1 MPCLIVADS
10 HFSPP
15 SRILDPRK
23 KGTFG
28 SPWRRSAV
36 RGTSWSGSAPTS
48 PPPAS
53 SAASMTPPTLSA
65 PPLSPEPGADSVSN
79 SLPPLRWLSIVHAIA
94 VFLSSPIY
102 AVIENNLSKSL
113 CVRLCPEVATIAA
126 TAAVAISLPSA
137 PAPESDSERDYRI
150 YSNVVRAL
158 VSNSGDRS
166 VGCVL
171 RCVGASSTDNFPFE
185 TMVHTLDE
193 HELVNFRP
201 SYWSS
206 CGADDPE
213 EPESLT
219 YRLNSDVC
227 IVDDIRVQPFLAYF
241 QYGQPIYSSK
251 TVRFRMGHYKLPRGS
266 ESFVTNED
274 ENKMVNADNKY
285 MWTYTSPEFPML
297 QENVLQSFKLP
308 CPVLCIGGVVM
319 IELLGRVQKQE
330 ADNKYYICIC
340 HVEVIGRSLF
350 TTFHG

>member
-23 KGTFG
+23 KGSLVPHGGGVPRRGLPGVARPRHLHRPRLRPSRRPRRADLVRAAAVSRT
-28 SPWRRSAV
+28 WRR
-36 RGTSWSGSAPTS
+36 
-48 PPPAS
+48 
-53 SAASMTPPTLSA
+53 
-65 PPLSPEPGADSVSN
+65 
-79 SLPPLRWLSIVHAIA
+79 
-94 VFLSSPIY
+94 F
-102 AVIENNLSKSL
+102 VIGNNLSKSL

-126 TAAVAISLPSA
+126 TAEVTIPLPSA

-150 YSNVVRAL
+150 YSNLARAL

-171 RCVGASSTDNFPFE
+171 RCVGASSTDYFPNE

-193 HELVNFRP
+193 HELVNLRP

-213 EPESLT
+213 EQESLT

-227 IVDDIRVQPFLAYF
+227 IVDEIRVQPFLAFF
-241 QYGQPIYSSK
+241 QGGQPIYSSK
-251 TVRFRMGHYKLPRGS
+251 MVRFRMGHYKLPRGS
-266 ESFVTNED
+266 ESFVTDED

-285 MWTYTSPEFPML
+285 MWT
-297 QENVLQSFKLP
+297 
-308 CPVLCIGGVVM
+308 
-319 IELLGRVQKQE
+319 
-330 ADNKYYICIC
+330 
-340 HVEVIGRSLF
+340 
-350 TTFHG
+350 